1 MVSNGILPIKSA
13 FLGNVFGGIY
23 HRRHLHYMEMTH
35 KNKKKVF

>member
-13 FLGNVFGGIY
+13 FLGNVPIGFL
-23 HRRHLHYMEMTH
+23 HRRHPHYMEMAH